1 MQVRLLHS
9 FRLLAVT
16 SQASRDWIGLNEP
29 RGLPGMWIVAGS
41 TVALRSGM
49 LNFRLL
55 DFLRLIGVAG
65 HTNRTNLFLV
75 QDDLAIFRSRV
86 AGGAGAFR
94 ERRMRVSLHQFRRT

>member
-1 MQVRLLHS
+1 MR
-9 FRLLAVT
+9 
-16 SQASRDWIGLNEP
+16 
-29 RGLPGMWIVAGS
+29 IVAGS
-41 TVALRSGM
+41 AVALRSGM
-49 LNFRLL
+49 LNFRFL

-94 ERRMRVSLHQFRRT
+94 EWRMRVSLHQLWRARLMRIMALHAVGGREGLSLMRFDQVG